1 MKKVLAMVLALAMAF
16 SLTACGGSGMSD
28 QGTSGSGAGST
39 GEVKEMDMF
48 WFSDGGDTAAM
59 QKLIDQYQTENPN
72 IKINLIEIPF
82 EDIQNKIMVSVSG
95 GTPPRTG
102 SHHRERHQ
110 FHQRGHHRLCGLCGQ
125 G

>member
-16 SLTACGGSGMSD
+16 ALTACGGSGMSD

-95 GTPPRTG
+95 G